1 MTTVLPSNLVIQAI
15 RSIIP
20 LGSLRDGEVV
30 EARVNAMLSKCVARL
45 TLLGATLDV
54 DTPVQLVAGST
65 IKVAIERGSDG
76 LRLVLQ
82 RDGSG
87 AAVLQQG
94 SQEDVGAGG
103 FRSLSLAI
111 AQVAIDS
118 GLNAAVAASPEA
130 PEKGPV
136 VAGQT
141 DPEQGAKQAALAHQ
155 PAPLVK
161 SGPNNPVAD
170 TTQYRASLEP
180 SADGH
185 LARYSS
191 PPLDLAPATIETL
204 PNAAEPALSAEN
216 SPIVTGQNNFEQE
229 TKATGSQ
236 QQPPPPAH
244 LGREDVA
251 LNPTQHRGSP
261 AAGSQATNT
270 NFTRFSTESIGGGHG
285 SMATPTPAAQSNL
298 TTVAYLPPGA
308 SQPFDLTFIREDD
321 KAQGG
326 AQSEASGPA
335 WTVRFSFD
343 SAGLGPLHAAI
354 RLSGGGISVR
364 IWAERPG
371 IAAALAQDSAEL
383 KNSLRGAAI
392 NVEAVALLPGRPP
405 GQDSSAS
412 GLHSATT
419 I

>member
-244 LGREDVA
+244 
-251 LNPTQHRGSP
+251 
-261 AAGSQATNT
+261 
-270 NFTRFSTESIGGGHG
+270 
-285 SMATPTPAAQSNL
+285 
-298 TTVAYLPPGA
+298 
-308 SQPFDLTFIREDD
+308 
-321 KAQGG
+321 
-326 AQSEASGPA
+326 
-335 WTVRFSFD
+335 
-343 SAGLGPLHAAI
+343 
-354 RLSGGGISVR
+354 
-364 IWAERPG
+364 
-371 IAAALAQDSAEL
+371 
-383 KNSLRGAAI
+383 
-392 NVEAVALLPGRPP
+392 
-405 GQDSSAS
+405 
-412 GLHSATT
+412 
-419 I
+419 